1 MSVLVRAARMLRYAA
16 MAALLLMMAV
26 TILDVGLRVT
36 INVLVLGSVE
46 VVQLTL
52 VAVVFLALPE
62 TFLRD
67 QHITVDALDQF
78 ASARVLRIARIAA
91 GVATCLLI
99 WVMAWRMALP
109 AIDTLIYGDRSNDL
123 QMSLFW
129 YWLPMLI
136 GIALAAVIVLCLLLR
151 RCRSPRG
158 EI

>member
-1 MSVLVRAARMLRYAA
+1 MLRYAA

-26 TILDVGLRVT
+26 TTLDVGMRIT
-36 INVLVLGSVE
+36 INTLVLGSVE
-46 VVQLTL
+46 VVQLAL

-78 ASARVLRIARIAA
+78 ASVRVLRIARIA
-91 GVATCLLI
+91 GSVATCVLVC
-99 WVMAWRMALP
+99 VMAWRMILP
-109 AIDTLIYGDRSNDL
+109 AIDTLIYGDRSSDL

-129 YWLPMLI
+129 YWLPMLV
-136 GIALAAVIVLCLLLR
+136 GIVLAAVIVLGLLLR
-151 RCRSPRG
+151 RSKHPRG